1 VVDSRRL
8 WARTPA
14 LSGLPKAALAITRIL
29 ESDFFATIDES
40 IRAENELAVDLRRL
54 FLSEG

>member
-1 VVDSRRL
+1 VVDSRRF

-14 LSGLPKAALAITRIL
+14 LPGSTKVALAITRIL

-40 IRAENELAVDLRRL
+40 IRAENELAVYLRRL